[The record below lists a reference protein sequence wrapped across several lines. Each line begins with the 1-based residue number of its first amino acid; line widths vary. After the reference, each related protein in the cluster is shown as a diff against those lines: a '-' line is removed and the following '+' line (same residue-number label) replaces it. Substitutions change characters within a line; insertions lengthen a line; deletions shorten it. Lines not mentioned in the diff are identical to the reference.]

1 MEPRTKEQLK
11 AEQRRLATERQIAEL
26 DAEIGALERT
36 IDRYRTMHGLGKAPL
51 VVTPEEAASYRGIA
65 SKEMLLRWAD
75 SHGGEIV
82 MHDAARFL
90 AAAGLFTDAPQA
102 AGTLYPTIRRMEEFE
117 KVGRGI
123 YRRKER
129 ALREVTLADQTPDQ
143 PDIDLE
149 GDLSEMSDAPF

>member
-1 MEPRTKEQLK
+1 MEPRTKERLK

-51 VVTPEEAASYRGIA
+51 VVTPKEAASYRGIA

-82 MHDAARFL
+82 MNDAAQFL
-90 AAAGLFTDAPQA
+90 AAAGLFKDATHA
-102 AGTLYPTIRRMEEFE
+102 AGTLYPTIKRMEDFE
-117 KVGRGI
+117 KVGRGM
-123 YRRKER
+123 YRRKDR
-129 ALREVTLADQTPDQ
+129 ALREVTLADGPPEQAATDNE
-143 PDIDLE
+143 DDL
-149 GDLSEMSDAPF
+149 GDVRF